1 MNRVENTELILSALI
16 SLPRV
21 PNKRKFPFKISLIAP
36 VLKYHS
42 VIKHIY
48 SMKLRINGNGEQMP
62 EAGES
67 SPIIYTKERRNAF
80 LYKYNL

>member
-1 MNRVENTELILSALI
+1 
-16 SLPRV
+16 
-21 PNKRKFPFKISLIAP
+21 
-36 VLKYHS
+36 
-42 VIKHIY
+42 
-48 SMKLRINGNGEQMP
+48 MKLRINGNGEQMP